1 MSLIFGNLT
10 LLTNGTTAVNEPRPV
25 GHSIANL
32 AILVTA
38 VVINI
43 WAAAIIRGKERTSL
57 HFVIVCDCLSNILN
71 VAIFAFLKSPW
82 YRLGNSKLCTG
93 FNFISIVFFTW
104 ARVSPLVIATFRYLM
119 VCHAVF
125 WQNHG
130 GERKIWQLLNIFIL
144 SICLASSVLACVTRS
159 SSKTYLRCINREET
173 FRRNNIQDF
182 YQPLATGGLAL
193 SGSLWSPHRFF
204 FNVILRF
211 FSFLVAVLYGAVF
224 MFRKKH
230 TANITGLNYI
240 S

>member
-10 LLTNGTTAVNEPRPV
+10 LLTNGTTFVNEPRPV
-25 GHSIANL
+25 GHSMANL

-43 WAAAIIRGKERTSL
+43 WATAIIRGKERTSL

-104 ARVSPLVIATFRYLM
+104 ARVSPLVIATFRYMM

-125 WQNHG
+125 WHNHG
-130 GERKIWQLLNIFIL
+130 GERKIWQLLNSFIFFTF
-144 SICLASSVLACVTRS
+144 LASGIIACVTRS
-159 SSKTYLRCINREET
+159 SSKTYLRCINQEET
-173 FRRNNIQDF
+173 FRRDNLQDF
-182 YQPLATGGLAL
+182 YYPLKARGLAF
-193 SGSLWSPHRFF
+193 SGSLWSLHRFF
-204 FNVILRF
+204 YNLILHF
-211 FSFLVAVLYGAVF
+211 FSLLVAVFYGAIF
-224 MFRKKH
+224 FHRKKH
-230 TANITGLNYI
+230 TANSRG
-240 S
+240 